1 MMGDIIHEIGERK
14 PISDINTSQGLYEL
28 LKLIL
33 SEDKVKDLLLDVCY
47 MYEEEIASYYE
58 LEIKDKR

>member
-1 MMGDIIHEIGERK
+1 MSDIIHEIGERK
-14 PISDINTSQGLYEL
+14 PISDINSSQGLYEL

-33 SEDKVKDLLLDVCY
+33 SEDKVKEALKDVCD
-47 MYEEEIASYYE
+47 MYEEEITSYYE